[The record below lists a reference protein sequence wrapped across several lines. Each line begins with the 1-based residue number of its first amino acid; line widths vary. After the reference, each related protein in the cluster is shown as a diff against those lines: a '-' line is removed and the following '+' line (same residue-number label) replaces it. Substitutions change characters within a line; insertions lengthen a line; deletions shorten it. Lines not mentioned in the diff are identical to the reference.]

1 MKTTLSLLVLF
12 FSFAALSCESN
23 EQKSELNAGPADQPA
38 ANQWTASELRGAAFT
53 GDLQTVN
60 ASIEQGVSVDETDEL
75 GRTALMFAAY
85 NGHNEVIDLL
95 IENGAEVNLEND
107 EGRTSLMFAA
117 SGHFTETVR
126 LLIKN
131 GAELN
136 MQDSVEGW
144 SALMY
149 AAAEG
154 NNDVVELLLANG
166 ADPSL
171 EDKDGE
177 TSADFASN
185 NGHTE
190 IVNLLKEN

>member
-1 MKTTLSLLVLF
+1 MKTTLLLLVLV

-23 EQKSELNAGPADQPA
+23 EQISESNTGFANQPA
-38 ANQWTASELRGAAFT
+38 AGEWTA
-53 GDLQTVN
+53 GDLRAAALSGDIQIVN
-60 ASIEQGVSVDETDEL
+60 ESIEQGISVDDTDDL
-75 GRTALMFAAY
+75 GRTPLMFAAF
-85 NGHNEVIDLL
+85 NGHNKVVDLL

-107 EGRTSLMFAA
+107 EGRTSLIFAA
-117 SGHFTETVR
+117 SGHFPETVR

-136 MQDSVEGW
+136 VQDSVEEW

-185 NGHTE
+185 NGHTDT
-190 IVNLLKEN
+190 VNLLKEN